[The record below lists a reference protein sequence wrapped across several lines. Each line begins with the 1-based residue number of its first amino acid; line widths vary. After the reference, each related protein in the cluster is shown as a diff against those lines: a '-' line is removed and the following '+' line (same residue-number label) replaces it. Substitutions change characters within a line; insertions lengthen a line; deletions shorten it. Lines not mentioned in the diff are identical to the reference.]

1 MPANEKNGGQ
11 EKEDTLTRFGQ
22 SVLNGLHDKHC
33 TEYQSLDW
41 GGVGFKRKVRSD
53 IWHTSIITHI
63 QTHTLAE
70 NIFIV
75 LVAYRTKT
83 SVIVLFLFSI
93 INYSHKTFIESRTFV
108 NQFDFS
114 FLFYTMHYSI
124 RH

>member
-1 MPANEKNGGQ
+1 MVPANEKNGGQ

-22 SVLNGLHDKHC
+22 SVLNGLHGKHC

-83 SVIVLFLFSI
+83 SVIVF
-93 INYSHKTFIESRTFV
+93 
-108 NQFDFS
+108 FS
-114 FLFYTMHYSI
+114 FLHNKLQPQNI
-124 RH
+124 H